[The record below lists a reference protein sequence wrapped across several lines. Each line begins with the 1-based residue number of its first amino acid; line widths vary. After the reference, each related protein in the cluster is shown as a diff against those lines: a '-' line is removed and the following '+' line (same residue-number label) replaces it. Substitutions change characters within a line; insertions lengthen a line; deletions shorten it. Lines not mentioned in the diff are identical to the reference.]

1 MHRGAR
7 CMPAKDW
14 TDIVVAGMAV
24 AAFAVAVMSYRVSS
38 RALRLSEK
46 QEQRKQPLLIPR
58 LLASHF
64 EDLAEGGRVYSFSLS
79 VGNPTDSDNAI
90 AQIEMH
96 LRYLVDGSTS
106 ITVKLPSSI
115 GIDDPANDP
124 SPRLI
129 TPCRVAAHDTVSGWC
144 DFVVKPDILGGRA
157 IEGYQIVLTDSH
169 QADASVDA
177 FVVSEKRHAV

>member
-1 MHRGAR
+1 MS
-7 CMPAKDW
+7 AKEW
-14 TDIVVAGMAV
+14 PDIVVAGMAV
-24 AAFAVAVMSYRVSS
+24 AAFIVAVMSFRVSS

-46 QEQRKQPLLIPR
+46 QEQRRQPRLIPR
-58 LLASHF
+58 LLASQF
-64 EDLAEGGRVYSFSLS
+64 ENRPEGGRVYSFSLS

-96 LRYLVDGSTS
+96 LRYLIDGSTP
-106 ITVKLPSSI
+106 ITVKLPPSVGSC
-115 GIDDPANDP
+115 DRANDT

-144 DFVVKPDILGGRA
+144 NFVVTPDILGGRA

-177 FVVSEKRHAV
+177 LVVSEKQHAV